1 MRQGGNKYFKYRFKI
16 FILSIPFL
24 IRKTNLVMFM
34 HKLKHINHLSK
45 RKR

>member
-1 MRQGGNKYFKYRFKI
+1 MCQGGIKYFKYRLKF

-34 HKLKHINHLSK
+34 HKLKHINHSSK

>member
-1 MRQGGNKYFKYRFKI
+1 MRQGGNKYFKYRFKF

-34 HKLKHINHLSK
+34 HKLKHINHSSK